1 MALQNQNKLQTPLIL
16 ALLATGLV
24 ILIATSFGKEIVKIV
39 TDLMYVAIT
48 GIFVMVSSLMASR
61 FRKVGSHAKAWL
73 FFLATSIAWCIAETL
88 WAVYEL
94 VYKQNPF
101 PSMADVFYLIG
112 YPLFFGF
119 LVYYLKPI
127 RRAITKKMVTAAI
140 IISSCIA
147 MPSIYMA
154 YSFDPNV
161 SVLENLLATAY
172 PIWDAIIFTPAI
184 IGLVLFF
191 RGEVN
196 FTWSLVCTGIFCF
209 TMGDIGFQYAQFNNT
224 YYTGHPS
231 DIVLMWAYILF
242 TFGAWDHLRLFKKE
256 KTIRYPPKIA

>member
-1 MALQNQNKLQTPLIL
+1 MALQNRNRLQTPLLL

-39 TDLMYVAIT
+39 SDIMYVAIT
-48 GIFVMVSSLMASR
+48 GIFVAASSLMVLR
-61 FRKVGSHAKAWL
+61 FRKIGSHAKAWL

-101 PSMADVFYLIG
+101 PSMADVFYIIG

-119 LVYYLKPI
+119 LIYYLKPI
-127 RRAITKKMVTAAI
+127 RSAITKKMVVAAI
-140 IISSCIA
+140 IISASVAI
-147 MPSIYMA
+147 PSMYMA
-154 YSFDPNV
+154 YSFDPTI
-161 SVLENLLATAY
+161 SLLENVLTTAY
-172 PIWDAIIFTPAI
+172 PLGDAIIFIPAL
-184 IGLVLFF
+184 IGIVLFF

-209 TMGDIGFQYAQFNNT
+209 TIGDLGFQYAQFSNT
-224 YYTGHPS
+224 YYTGHPA
-231 DIVLMWAYILF
+231 DIVLMWSYILF
-242 TFGAWDHLRLFKKE
+242 TFGALDHMRIFKNE
-256 KTIRYPPKIA
+256 KLPHYKPKIV